1 MSYLPPKNNILIF
14 NNIIHIVS
22 IYFRLFRKRIQNSK
36 IIHISKINQY
46 NQNQKEINM
55 YKTKRQKKQPQKKAT
70 IKTNHK
76 FQSPNQSI

>member
-55 YKTKRQKKQPQKKAT
+55 YKTKRQKKQPQKK
-70 IKTNHK
+70 
-76 FQSPNQSI
+76 QP